1 MKMFK
6 KTALAARLALLTVLL
21 NALLTAQATAQ
32 TSNGSGQVRALLSQQ
47 SANPASPQ
55 NQASQ
60 LRADPELESAQL
72 GVLEA
77 ELHFGIKGIN
87 AIATVQGQSDGSGNS
102 RSDIWLN
109 ELVAAWG
116 QGAWQLSAGKKIVE
130 WDVGYGFRPND
141 VVQQEKRRS
150 LITVSA
156 IGRPLL
162 MAEYFDATLA
172 ASLVWVN
179 PAASSNRNAIG
190 LLEKGEEQAV
200 AGRAYYRVGTVDLHG
215 FARYGID
222 SGASAGAAVAW
233 VASDALEL
241 HASSRY
247 LRHSE
252 SLSMAAQT
260 PLLLRGSPWHTELQ
274 NNLTQ
279 TLVGLSWSNEDQ
291 HNLILEA
298 WWDGSAPSPQQ
309 WRDWSARN
317 HNLLAAVPKLV
328 GLAPALA
335 GSLMAQNQLLSSSAN
350 LHRQNLFARWSWQ
363 NGAWQPAVD
372 VLWTPADNG
381 MVSTASLA
389 WQGDQLRVNAG
400 LRLYGGASDSILASL
415 PVRKLAYLSMTWAF

>member
-6 KTALAARLALLTVLL
+6 KTALVTTLALFTVLLTVLF
-21 NALLTAQATAQ
+21 TAQAAAQ

-55 NQASQ
+55 TQASQ
-60 LRADPELESAQL
+60 LRTSPVAESQQL
-72 GVLEA
+72 GALEV
-77 ELHFGIKGIN
+77 ELHVGIKGIN

-109 ELVAAWG
+109 ELVGAWG

-150 LITVSA
+150 LIAVSA
-156 IGRPLL
+156 IGHPLL

-179 PAASSNRNAIG
+179 PGASSRHTFSG
-190 LLEKGEEQAV
+190 LLEKSEEQAL
-200 AGRAYYRVGTVDLHG
+200 AGRAYYRMGTADLHG

-222 SGASAGAAVAW
+222 SGVSVGAAVAW

-247 LRHSE
+247 LRHSDG
-252 SLSMAAQT
+252 LVMAAQT
-260 PLLLRGSPWHTELQ
+260 PLLLRGTPWQAELQ
-274 NNLTQ
+274 TNLSQ
-279 TLVGLSWSNEDQ
+279 TLLGLSWSNEAQ

-309 WRDWSARN
+309 WRDWSGRN
-317 HNLLAAVPKLV
+317 QNLMAAVPKLV
-328 GLAPALA
+328 GMAPALA

-372 VLWTPADNG
+372 VLWTPVDNG
-381 MVSTASLA
+381 MVSTASLG
-389 WQGDQLRVNAG
+389 WQGDQLRVDAG
-400 LRLYGGASDSILASL
+400 IRLYGGAVDSVLASL
-415 PVRKLAYLSMTWAF
+415 PVRKLAYLSMKWAF